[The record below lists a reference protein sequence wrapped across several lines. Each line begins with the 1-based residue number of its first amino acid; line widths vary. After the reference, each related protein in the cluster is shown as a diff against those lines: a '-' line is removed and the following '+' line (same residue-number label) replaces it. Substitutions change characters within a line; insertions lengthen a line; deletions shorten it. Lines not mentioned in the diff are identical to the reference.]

1 MHVLLISCWKL
12 DSYKVKMTH
21 ACPQRLGWRNI
32 KSEIRKYK
40 LPNYYQII
48 EIIEITEITEITE
61 SRFYV
66 SMTHAHHELGGA
78 VDIY

>member
-1 MHVLLISCWKL
+1 
-12 DSYKVKMTH
+12 MTH
-21 ACPQRLGWRNI
+21 ACSQYE
-32 KSEIRKYK
+32 KMK
-40 LPNYYQII
+40 LESINYQII

-66 SMTHAHHELGGA
+66 SMSHAHHELGGA